1 MDSITARHSMDGPQ
15 TMRNPGN
22 TRTITIPT
30 RRTLGLYGTMSV
42 ARSCVLQL
50 LPTNSREDHTEF
62 ETGLNAYMGQ
72 EGFYL
77 LSDDQEDALKLP
89 KGDYD
94 VPLSLSAKEYRADG
108 SLLYE
113 TNGDNGLPGDV
124 IQV

>member
-1 MDSITARHSMDGPQ
+1 
-15 TMRNPGN
+15 
-22 TRTITIPT
+22 
-30 RRTLGLYGTMSV
+30 MSV